1 MLGVF
6 AGPSEMVHSKFCTR
20 VERVEKS
27 QLGGLIAE
35 HSPSVITTGI
45 YLLGVLCKEPPN
57 AIRGFDA
64 ETGTIASINDLG
76 HPVET
81 DDNVVPCFALP
92 RQVRFCIVSIL
103 P

>member
-6 AGPSEMVHSKFCTR
+6 AGPPEMVHSKFCTR

-45 YLLGVLCKEPPN
+45 YLLGVLCKEPQLL
-57 AIRGFDA
+57 R
-64 ETGTIASINDLG
+64 
-76 HPVET
+76 VEE
-81 DDNVVPCFALP
+81 FLP
-92 RQVRFCIVSIL
+92 KCVHIM
-103 P
+103 